1 MLFLHSRKK
10 MCNSFLLIIYCV
22 WIWYTDFSFL
32 WQVYILLIIFP
43 FTFFPNVDD
52 AGNLWSVWSDHPE
65 WAVLSRTVQPE
76 NAWVLV
82 NLRFVSPW
90 KTVSLK
96 PTRMNQWSSK
106 PPKCRSHHSQSDSK
120 ITVLLCMACIVSVI
134 FSDVICSFIELTDHS
149 VLWHCQNYFIITCNF
164 TDSQDVIFFN
174 IKNKK
179 QKKNNELINVFKT
192 SSKKKKMLVWKLTY
206 PSQCLRRLR
215 PCAILCVCRYCTCSH
230 LLWIMSYFTVCQPTP
245 KPMCR
250 SSSHTLF
257 S

>member
-1 MLFLHSRKK
+1 
-10 MCNSFLLIIYCV
+10 MCS
-22 WIWYTDFSFL
+22 
-32 WQVYILLIIFP
+32 
-43 FTFFPNVDD
+43 
-52 AGNLWSVWSDHPE
+52 GHPG

-120 ITVLLCMACIVSVI
+120 ITVLLCKACIVSVI

-192 SSKKKKMLVWKLTY
+192 SSNKKKKNGSLKTDISISMSTQVAAMCYLVCVQVLYMFTSAMNDELFYSVPTNPKTNVPIIFTY
-206 PSQCLRRLR
+206 SIFINDLR
-215 PCAILCVCRYCTCSH
+215 
-230 LLWIMSYFTVCQPTP
+230 
-245 KPMCR
+245 
-250 SSSHTLF
+250 
-257 S
+257 